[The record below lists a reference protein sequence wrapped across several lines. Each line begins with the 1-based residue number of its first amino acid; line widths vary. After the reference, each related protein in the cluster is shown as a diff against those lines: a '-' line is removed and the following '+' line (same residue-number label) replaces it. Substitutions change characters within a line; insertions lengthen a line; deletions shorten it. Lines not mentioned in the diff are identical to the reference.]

1 MNLSLPLLSNFL
13 LAITLAKTE
22 DKETPLMEFI
32 QVSFLVPRAGQ
43 RRMKKGLEEQLE
55 GIQAITEL
63 LLYAGYLMCML
74 SLELVLLWG

>member
-1 MNLSLPLLSNFL
+1 MNLSLLLLSNFL

-22 DKETPLMEFI
+22 DKEAQLMDFI
-32 QVSFLVPRAGQ
+32 QVSFLVPRAGR
-43 RRMKKGLEEQLE
+43 RRMKKALEEQLE
-55 GIQAITEL
+55 GIQAIIEL